1 MGGQKTNRAPQLSAV
16 PPLPQAPGIAANSRE
31 AFASDDLGRCQRQ
44 VLDAITELWRQGWR
58 PSDQDI
64 AAYLGWPINCI
75 TPRRDELVDAGRVI
89 KGGDKRGETGRRVSW
104 WRPAQAAAQ
113 AELFPS

>member
-1 MGGQKTNRAPQLSAV
+1 MSVLGAGRAAGPA
-16 PPLPQAPGIAANSRE
+16 AANSIA
-31 AFASDDLGRCQRQ
+31 AFRSVPIGRRQRQ

-75 TPRRDELVDAGRVI
+75 TPRRGELVDAGCVI
-89 KGGDKRGETGRRVSW
+89 KGGDKRAETGRRVSW
-104 WRPAQAAAQ
+104 WKPAVTAARQ
-113 AELFPS
+113 GELL